1 MKMKYIKLFVLIVVS
16 SAMIKCEYQDTD
28 FGFDGSIKGMVKD
41 NSGTPVYGDMSSN
54 NLVVKLLGENDEQA
68 LEIRVNGDG
77 TYQNLKM
84 FPKKHEVW
92 LEGPIVNSA
101 HTTVDFSVDPEQ
113 VLDFTVTPLVS
124 PKLNSASGSGT
135 SISVSYDILPN
146 DGNTIKK
153 MEVYCS
159 TVKYPTAAIGSRTN
173 VYFTKKVTLTESSGS
188 VVVDGLETGVHYYIR
203 LGAQADGASS
213 MNYSNQIEVDL

>member
-1 MKMKYIKLFVLIVVS
+1 MKYIKLFVLIVVS

-213 MNYSNQIEVDL
+213 MNYSNQIEVYL

>member
-1 MKMKYIKLFVLIVVS
+1 MKYIKLFVLIVVS